1 MSIDAGNVDIWL
13 ELAGGIKVNA
23 EGSVR
28 MIGKGEDIAFGIA
41 EPCNPCAAG
50 RVPDAV
56 LILRQTGEALEDDAL
71 GGAFTDGGDDVL
83 HAPAEEG
90 EGERRKLADFRDAN
104 VSTVRYH
111 FECKVVLTDG
121 LEAEKIDVEG
131 TGTLEVAGWNEAH
144 DGSAVWHDRLQR
156 RQV

>member
-1 MSIDAGNVDIWL
+1 MSIDGGNVDIWL

-41 EPCNPCAAG
+41 KPGDSCAAG
-50 RVPDAV
+50 RVPDAI
-56 LILRQTGEALEDDAL
+56 LLLRQTGETLADDAL

-90 EGERRKLADFRDAN
+90 EGERRKLAD
-104 VSTVRYH
+104 
-111 FECKVVLTDG
+111 
-121 LEAEKIDVEG
+121 
-131 TGTLEVAGWNEAH
+131 
-144 DGSAVWHDRLQR
+144 
-156 RQV
+156 